1 MAREGTFAAAGC
13 WLLEDVLL
21 LPTGLQGNKDWLVGY
36 CCSIGLELLLTG
48 LVGAEAG
55 GLAEAKATLS
65 VKLCAIELC
74 AGLSFGKGRGVTRVP
89 SR

>member
-1 MAREGTFAAAGC
+1 LAREGTFAAAGC

-21 LPTGLQGNKDWLVGY
+21 LPTGLQVNKDWLVEY

-48 LVGAEAG
+48 LGAEAG
-55 GLAEAKATLS
+55 GLAEATATPS

-74 AGLSFGKGRGVTRVP
+74 AGLSFWKGSGVTSVP